1 MYRLFR
7 GFIVCLYRVRMPAFS
22 LIELGLVLLIVGV
35 LMGAVFKGQ
44 DLLQSAKIGSVLD
57 DLKRYQHLVMQYQ
70 HTYHAWP
77 GDDPRASSHFEGGED
92 GNGDDVVTGEDEPRV
107 WQHLALAKMLSHGR
121 APASKLG
128 GSYRVTTNPTPA
140 LSGLYL
146 ILGQGGGSVN
156 GLLTPKQAQ
165 LLMKK
170 ADDGG
175 PDEGF
180 IRVIDG
186 QNAAGECVEGDHFRL
201 QNDKPVCVVA
211 VPLQ

>member
-1 MYRLFR
+1 MIKTWVMQPVLA
-7 GFIVCLYRVRMPAFS
+7 AFT

-57 DLKRYQHLVMQYQ
+57 DLKRYQHLIMQYQ

-77 GDDPRASSHFEGGED
+77 GDDSHASSHFEGGED
-92 GNGDDVVTGEDEPRV
+92 GDGDDVITGHDEPRV

-121 APASKLG
+121 TPTSKLG
-128 GSYRVTTNPTPA
+128 GTYRVTTHPTPA

-146 ILGQGGGSVN
+146 VLGQGDDSLN

-175 PDEGF
+175 PKEGF
-180 IRVIDG
+180 MRVIDG
-186 QNAAGECVEGDHFRL
+186 KNAVGECVEDNHFRV
-201 QNDKPVCVVA
+201 QHDKPVCVVA